1 MCHVVTVIAHIR
13 GFCGDVLSV
22 AIRATSNKRIKK
34 EQKRSW
40 KFMYGWNI
48 SLETDQLDKSIAIIS
63 SPSVEA
69 DGLIIT

>member
-22 AIRATSNKRIKK
+22 AIRAASNKRIKK
-34 EQKRSW
+34 KQKRSW

-48 SLETDQLDKSIAIIS
+48 SLETDQLDKSIATIS
-63 SPSVEA
+63 FPSVEA

>member
-1 MCHVVTVIAHIR
+1 MCHVLTVYSTIR

-22 AIRATSNKRIKK
+22 VIRAASNKRIKK

-48 SLETDQLDKSIAIIS
+48 SLETDKLDKSIAVIS
-63 SPSVEA
+63 SPLVEA
-69 DGLIIT
+69 DGLTIT